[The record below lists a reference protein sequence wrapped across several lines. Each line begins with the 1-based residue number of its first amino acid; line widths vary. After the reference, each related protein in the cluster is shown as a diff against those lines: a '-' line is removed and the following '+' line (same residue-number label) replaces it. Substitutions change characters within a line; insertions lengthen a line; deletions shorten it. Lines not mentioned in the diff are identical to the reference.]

1 MTPMMNQITRRWG
14 MALATILCLS
24 TSLPV
29 LAQRSTTSSRA
40 AYSSGSSYGDSRRFV
55 IGGNFSFWRNEDAKT
70 TAFALSPG
78 AMYLLND
85 ELGFGA
91 NLSIQNQS
99 QEGGN
104 SQTHFLIRPF
114 ARYYLANVNPLHF
127 YLEGGLGVST
137 GGGTTGFEIG
147 VRPGMSLELS
157 RLIHLNMYWGFIGYR
172 TKFAFS
178 GGEGTSASGFG
189 LAFTP
194 ANLLL
199 GIEFHL

>member
-1 MTPMMNQITRRWG
+1 
-14 MALATILCLS
+14 MALIAILGLATS
-24 TSLPV
+24 VPA
-29 LAQRSTTSSRA
+29 LAQYHVTAGRATSA
-40 AYSSGSSYGDSRRFV
+40 PAPSYGDSRRFV
-55 IGGNFSFWRNEDAKT
+55 LGGNFSFWRNEDAKT
-70 TAFALSPG
+70 TSIAVSPG
-78 AMYLLND
+78 LMYLLNED
-85 ELGFGA
+85 LGFGA
-91 NLSIQNQS
+91 NLSLQNQS
-99 QEGGN
+99 QQGA
-104 SQTHFLIRPF
+104 STTYFLLRPF
-114 ARYYLANVNPLHF
+114 ARYYFAHTNPLHF
-127 YLEGGLGVST
+127 YLEGGLGVSS

>member
-1 MTPMMNQITRRWG
+1 MNQTIRRWG
-14 MALATILCLS
+14 MALIAILGLATS
-24 TSLPV
+24 VPA
-29 LAQRSTTSSRA
+29 LAQYHVTAGRATSA
-40 AYSSGSSYGDSRRFV
+40 PAPSYGDSRRFV
-55 IGGNFSFWRNEDAKT
+55 LGGNFSFWRNEDAKT
-70 TAFALSPG
+70 TSIAVSPG
-78 AMYLLND
+78 LMYLLNED
-85 ELGFGA
+85 LGFGA
-91 NLSIQNQS
+91 NLSLQNQS
-99 QEGGN
+99 QQGA
-104 SQTHFLIRPF
+104 STTYFLLRPF
-114 ARYYLANVNPLHF
+114 ARYYFAHTNPLHF
-127 YLEGGLGVST
+127 YLEGGLGVSS